1 MSNHPRHS
9 LGKRLLPALVLTG
22 SAAGLIS
29 LLDHPSTGSAGLG
42 LGGGPLLGAGDTAGN
57 GLPAGDT
64 TPVQPPAVSSTLP
77 LSGDDGAGEDSGE
90 DGSGEEDDGGG
101 PVGNIPSPT
110 QAPTTVPAQQKPVAT
125 GPCTGKTVDGPAVM
139 TRWGTVQVEAIISAD
154 GRICDVGAIRSPG
167 GHTRSIRINEQAL
180 PILHSEVM
188 KAQSARIAGVSG
200 ATVTTDGYKESL
212 QAILDGKT
220 G

>member
-1 MSNHPRHS
+1 MSNRPRHS
-9 LGKRLLPALVLTG
+9 LGKRLFPALVITG

-42 LGGGPLLGAGDTAGN
+42 LGGGPLLGGGDAN
-57 GLPAGDT
+57 GAPAVDT
-64 TPVQPPAVSSTLP
+64 TPTQPPAVSSTLP
-77 LSGDDGAGEDSGE
+77 LPGNDDGAGEDAGE

-101 PVGNIPSPT
+101 PVGNIPTPT
-110 QAPTTVPAQQKPVAT
+110 HPGTTVPAQPKPAAT

-139 TRWGTVQVEAIISAD
+139 TRWGTVQVEAVMSAD

-180 PILHSEVM
+180 PILHDEVM

-200 ATVTTDGYKESL
+200 ATVTSEGYVESL